1 MNELTLQQAN
11 VKPALVDV
19 PGIDEVDKYVDSM
32 LETYKKTPVSPE
44 TLAQAKQ
51 ARTDLNKAYK
61 GLSDTRKKIASQVAG
76 NWPETETRI
85 KEIEKKIQKV
95 SDETLKPQIDDVIE
109 AEKQSRKQLILSEIE
124 KISSEYGMPAENIVF
139 DDKWLNKTAKWNE
152 TENAVRSQFDVLKQ
166 QAELFELQAQQITSH
181 AEQLG
186 VDPVGVSGYIG
197 QLKFKSLDEVKA
209 AMDRDVQQAK
219 AKFEAQK
226 AKEQAEYEARK
237 KRAEEAMKVGER
249 LVDKNTGE
257 IVEPAGPRLRNWQY
271 TFDELTDEQK
281 QFLDKTFT
289 EWGISFSAYEV

>member
-19 PGIDEVDKYVDSM
+19 PGIDELDKYVDSM

-61 GLSDTRKKIASQVAG
+61 GLGDTRKKIASQVAG

-109 AEKQSRKQLILSEIE
+109 AEKQSRKQLILSEIK
-124 KISSEYGMPAENIVF
+124 KIASEYGMPAENIVF

-152 TENAVRSQFDVLKQ
+152 TENAVRSQLDVLKQ
-166 QAELFELQAQQITSH
+166 QAEFFELQAQQITSH

-186 VDPVGVSGYIG
+186 IDPVGVSGYIG

-219 AKFEAQK
+219 AKFEVQK

-271 TFDELTDEQK
+271 TFDELTDDQK

>member
-11 VKPALVDV
+11 VKPALVEV
-19 PGIDEVDKYVDSM
+19 PGIDDLDKYVDSM

-61 GLSDTRKKIASQVAG
+61 GLGDTRKKIASQVAG

-124 KISSEYGMPAENIVF
+124 KIASEYGMPAENIVF

-166 QAELFELQAQQITSH
+166 QADLFELQAQQITSH

-186 VDPVGVSGYIG
+186 IDPVGVSGYIG

-219 AKFEAQK
+219 AKFEVQK

>member
-19 PGIDEVDKYVDSM
+19 PGIDELDKYVDSM

-61 GLSDTRKKIASQVAG
+61 GLGDTRKKIASQVAG

-139 DDKWLNKTAKWNE
+139 DDKWLNKTAKWNA
-152 TENAVRSQFDVLKQ
+152 TEAAVRGQFDALKQ
-166 QAELFELQAQQITSH
+166 QAELIELQAQQITSH

-186 VDPVGVSGYIG
+186 IDPVGVSGYIG

-209 AMDRDVQQAK
+209 AMDRDVQHAK
-219 AKFEAQK
+219 AKFEVKK

-271 TFDELTDEQK
+271 TFDELTDDQK

-289 EWGISFSAYEV
+289 EWGISFSTYEV

>member
-44 TLAQAKQ
+44 MLAQAKQ

-95 SDETLKPQIDDVIE
+95 SDETLKPQIEDVIE

-124 KISSEYGMPAENIVF
+124 KIASEYGMPAENIVF

-186 VDPVGVSGYIG
+186 VDPVGVFGYIG

>member
-11 VKPALVDV
+11 VKPALVEV
-19 PGIDEVDKYVDSM
+19 PGIDDLDKYVDGM

-61 GLSDTRKKIASQVAG
+61 GLGDTRKKIASQVAG

-109 AEKQSRKQLILSEIE
+109 AEKQSRKRLILSEIE
-124 KISSEYGMPAENIVF
+124 KIASEYGMPAENIVF

-152 TENAVRSQFDVLKQ
+152 TDNAVRSQFDVLKQ

-186 VDPVGVSGYIG
+186 IDPVGVSGYIG

-219 AKFEAQK
+219 AKFEVQK
-226 AKEQAEYEARK
+226 AKERAEYEARK
-237 KRAEEAMKVGER
+237 KRTEEAMKVGER
-249 LVDKNTGE
+249 LVDKDTGE
-257 IVEPAGPRLRNWQY
+257 IVEPAGPQLRNWQY
-271 TFDELTDEQK
+271 TFNELTDEQK
-281 QFLDKTFT
+281 QFLDKTFN
-289 EWGISFSAYEV
+289 EWDISFSAYEV

>member
-11 VKPALVDV
+11 VKPALVEV
-19 PGIDEVDKYVDSM
+19 PGIDDLDKYVDTM

-271 TFDELTDEQK
+271 TFNELTDEQK

>member
-11 VKPALVDV
+11 VKPALVEV
-19 PGIDEVDKYVDSM
+19 PGIDDLDKYVDTM

-166 QAELFELQAQQITSH
+166 QAELFELQSQQITSY

-186 VDPVGVSGYIG
+186 IDPVGVSGYIG

>member
-1 MNELTLQQAN
+1 MNELTLQKAN
-11 VKPALVDV
+11 VKPALVEV
-19 PGIDEVDKYVDSM
+19 PGIDDLDKYVDGM

-61 GLSDTRKKIASQVAG
+61 GLGDTRKKIASQVAG

-109 AEKQSRKQLILSEIE
+109 AEKQSRKRLILSEIE
-124 KISSEYGMPAENIVF
+124 KIASEYGMPAENIVF

-152 TENAVRSQFDVLKQ
+152 TDNAVRSQFDVLKQ

-186 VDPVGVSGYIG
+186 IDPVGVSGYIG

-219 AKFEAQK
+219 AKFEVQK
-226 AKEQAEYEARK
+226 AKERAEYEARK

-249 LVDKNTGE
+249 LVDKDTGE
-257 IVEPAGPRLRNWQY
+257 IVEPAGPQLRNWQY
-271 TFDELTDEQK
+271 TFNELTDEQK
-281 QFLDKTFT
+281 QFLDKTFN
-289 EWGISFSAYEV
+289 EWDISFSAYEV

>member
-19 PGIDEVDKYVDSM
+19 PGIDELDKYVDSM

-61 GLSDTRKKIASQVAG
+61 GLGDTRKKIASQVAG

-95 SDETLKPQIDDVIE
+95 SDETLKPQIYDVIE
-109 AEKQSRKQLILSEIE
+109 AEKKSRKQLILSEIE
-124 KISSEYGMPAENIVF
+124 KIASEYGMPAENIVF
-139 DDKWLNKTAKWNE
+139 DDKWLNKTAKWNA
-152 TENAVRSQFDVLKQ
+152 TEASVRGQFDALKQ

-186 VDPVGVSGYIG
+186 IDPVGVSGYIG
-197 QLKFKSLDEVKA
+197 QRKLKSLDEVKA

-219 AKFEAQK
+219 AKFEVQK

-271 TFDELTDEQK
+271 TFAELTDDQK

>member
-257 IVEPAGPRLRNWQY
+257 IVEQAGPRLRNWQY

>member
-1 MNELTLQQAN
+1 MNELTLQQEN
-11 VKPALVDV
+11 VKPALVEV
-19 PGIDEVDKYVDSM
+19 PGIDDLDKYVDGM

-61 GLSDTRKKIASQVAG
+61 GLGDTRKKIASQVAG

-124 KISSEYGMPAENIVF
+124 KIASEYGMPAENIVF

-186 VDPVGVSGYIG
+186 IDPVGVSGYIG
-197 QLKFKSLDEVKA
+197 QLKFKTLDEVKTT
-209 AMDRDVQQAK
+209 MERDVQQAK

-237 KRAEEAMKVGER
+237 KRAEEAMKVRER
-249 LVDKNTGE
+249 LVDKDTGE
-257 IVEPAGPRLRNWQY
+257 IVEPAGPQLRNWQY
-271 TFDELTDEQK
+271 TFNELTDEQK
-281 QFLDKTFT
+281 QFLDKTFN

>member
-19 PGIDEVDKYVDSM
+19 PGIDELDKYVDSM

-61 GLSDTRKKIASQVAG
+61 GLGDTRKKIASQVSG

-124 KISSEYGMPAENIVF
+124 KIASEYGMPAENIVF

-186 VDPVGVSGYIG
+186 IDPVGVSGYIG

-219 AKFEAQK
+219 AKFEVQK

-237 KRAEEAMKVGER
+237 KRAEEAMRVGER

>member
-11 VKPALVDV
+11 VKPALVEV
-19 PGIDEVDKYVDSM
+19 PGIDDLDKYVDGM

-51 ARTDLNKAYK
+51 ARTDLNMAYK
-61 GLSDTRKKIASQVAG
+61 GLGDTRKKIASQVAG

-109 AEKQSRKQLILSEIE
+109 AEKQSRKRLILSEIE
-124 KISSEYGMPAENIVF
+124 KIASEYGMPAENIVF

-152 TENAVRSQFDVLKQ
+152 TDNAVRSQFDVLKQ

-186 VDPVGVSGYIG
+186 IDPVGVSGYIG

-219 AKFEAQK
+219 AKFEVQK
-226 AKEQAEYEARK
+226 AKERAEYEARK

-249 LVDKNTGE
+249 LVDKDTGE
-257 IVEPAGPRLRNWQY
+257 IVEPAGPQLRNWQY
-271 TFDELTDEQK
+271 TFNELTDEQK
-281 QFLDKTFT
+281 QFLDKTFN
-289 EWGISFSAYEV
+289 EWDISFSAYEV

>member
-11 VKPALVDV
+11 VKPALVEV
-19 PGIDEVDKYVDSM
+19 PGIDDLDKYVDTM

-139 DDKWLNKTAKWNE
+139 DDKWLNKTSKWNA
-152 TENAVRSQFDVLKQ
+152 TEAAVRGQFDALKH

-186 VDPVGVSGYIG
+186 IDPVGVSGYIG

-209 AMDRDVQQAK
+209 AMNRDVQQAK
-219 AKFEAQK
+219 AKFEVQK

-271 TFDELTDEQK
+271 TFDELTDDQK